1 MERFLQSLKNLDK
14 LSLLLAALFFIG
26 IVFSSYVLF
35 TLPHDLVFKGG
46 MISTGVASWVYAKLF
61 TIITITFALGV
72 IAINTSLKAKK
83 EIVVFKEK
91 KSEDETNKSTRT
103 ESGKSSI
110 DLQAF
115 TNAIKGAKTEKSLQ
129 MGLNSICQ
137 MLQAGQGAFYQV
149 NSTERSVEL
158 KSAFALSIGES
169 EIIKYEFGEGL
180 IGQVAASGKSIYLD
194 EVPEGYKS
202 IMSGLGMAVPK
213 YLYISPVK
221 KDNAVKAILEI
232 ATFSPIEDA
241 GRTSVDEMAR
251 LLTEKI

>member
-91 KSEDETNKSTRT
+91 KSEDETSKSTRT

-115 TNAIKGAKTEKSLQ
+115 TNAMKGAKTEKSLQ
-129 MGLNSICQ
+129 VGLNSICQ
-137 MLQAGQGAFYQV
+137 MLQAGQGAFYAV

-158 KSAFALSIGES
+158 KSAFALPIGEH
-169 EIIKYEFGEGL
+169 EIKYEFGEGL

-213 YLYISPVK
+213 YLFITPIK

-241 GRTSVDEMAR
+241 GRITVDEMAK